1 MLAWGYF
8 QILFENALQ
17 GRLHIAQEGFSHVS
31 RAKHEVLQQD
41 SHDLKGKKVLCKAES
56 QYVNDLFNWIQ
67 CGLRMFSSG
76 SICVKL
82 CFR

>member
-17 GRLHIAQEGFSHVS
+17 GRLHIAQEEFSHVS

-41 SHDLKGKKVLCKAES
+41 SHDLKDKKVLCKADS
-56 QYVNDLFNWIQ
+56 QYVNDLFN
-67 CGLRMFSSG
+67 
-76 SICVKL
+76 
-82 CFR
+82 

>member
-17 GRLHIAQEGFSHVS
+17 GRLHIAQEEFSHVS

-41 SHDLKGKKVLCKAES
+41 SHDLKGKIVDVKKSHDMPTAILIHSNVV
-56 QYVNDLFNWIQ
+56 QI
-67 CGLRMFSSG
+67 LR
-76 SICVKL
+76 K
-82 CFR
+82 CFFFWDNVF

>member
-17 GRLHIAQEGFSHVS
+17 GRLHIAQGGFSHVS

-41 SHDLKGKKVLCKAES
+41 NPDLKNKKVEE
-56 QYVNDLFNWIQ
+56 
-67 CGLRMFSSG
+67 M
-76 SICVKL
+76 
-82 CFR
+82 

>member
-17 GRLHIAQEGFSHVS
+17 GRLHIAQEEFSRVS

-41 SHDLKGKKVLCKAES
+41 THDLKGKIVEVK
-56 QYVNDLFNWIQ
+56 QNYDLPTAILIQ
-67 CGLRMFSSG
+67 SN
-76 SICVKL
+76 VV
-82 CFR
+82 

>member
-17 GRLHIAQEGFSHVS
+17 GRLHIAQEEFSHVS

-41 SHDLKGKKVLCKAES
+41 SHDLKNKKVEE
-56 QYVNDLFNWIQ
+56 
-67 CGLRMFSSG
+67 M
-76 SICVKL
+76 
-82 CFR
+82 